1 MGGKKTKKNLNTNM
15 QQPVKIIHFQ
25 ELDSFI
31 HFMNG
36 QEMGGSLHVLFLET
50 QLLCKGF
57 YCPNP
62 SLIANCKRES
72 NTITGKNFKTEKMPG
87 SCRVMS
93 VGIRVQILWQKA
105 ISVPALLLSA
115 VTLQYLS
122 PSLKSCSKK
131 CSM

>member
-1 MGGKKTKKNLNTNM
+1 M

-72 NTITGKNFKTEKMPG
+72 NTITGKNFKTEKIPG
-87 SCRVMS
+87 FFKNSLVSSAR
-93 VGIRVQILWQKA
+93 A
-105 ISVPALLLSA
+105 FFALALGTLS
-115 VTLQYLS
+115 S
-122 PSLKSCSKK
+122 F
-131 CSM
+131 